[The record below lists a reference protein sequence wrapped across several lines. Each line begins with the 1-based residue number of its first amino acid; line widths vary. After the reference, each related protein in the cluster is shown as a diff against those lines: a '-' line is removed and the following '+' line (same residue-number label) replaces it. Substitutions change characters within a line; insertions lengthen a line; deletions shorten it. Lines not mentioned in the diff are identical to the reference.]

1 MIILMNKTLIT
12 FFTILFCLISSVGWS
27 ADFQKGL
34 AAAERGD
41 FVTALREW
49 TPLAEQGDASA
60 QSNLGVMYEKGQ
72 GVVQN
77 YKIALK
83 WYRLSAEQGNAFA
96 QFNLGLKDEKG
107 QGVSQDYKTAIKW
120 YRLSAEQGH
129 AGAQYNLG
137 GLYGRGMGVIQDNI
151 YAHMW
156 FNISASN
163 GDKDAVTNRD
173 IVAKRMTPT
182 DISTAEKL
190 ARECI
195 EKKYKGC

>member
-12 FFTILFCLISSVGWS
+12 FFTVLFCLISSVGWS

-96 QFNLGLKDEKG
+96 QFNLGLMYNKG
-107 QGVSQDYKTAIKW
+107 QGVPQDDKTAVKW
-120 YRLSAEQGH
+120 YRLAAEQGNTS
-129 AGAQYNLG
+129 AQGNLG
-137 GLYGRGMGVIQDNI
+137 AMYAFGKGVIKDYV

-156 FNISASN
+156 GNIAASN
-163 GDKDAVTNRD
+163 GNETGTKLRD
-173 IVAKRMTPT
+173 FVEKKMTP
-182 DISTAEKL
+182 SQLETAQKL

-195 EKKYKGC
+195 RKKYKGC